1 VSVRENDIE
10 ERKGKMKKRVL
21 IALMVTTG
29 LVLSMLLVTAVG
41 ANPTYVLLDSV
52 NIGNTTSEM
61 GHSLTD
67 WTNVWSGC
75 GWCGPDG
82 NMRLIW
88 GDGGDTCVST
98 ENWASFTL
106 NAGTGVGKTLKMS
119 HLEGAADDGFN
130 IYVNDT
136 LVATDT
142 DTHSSN
148 TWLTEEFDISP
159 WGFSGLLTIK
169 LEATAGPWGGCSTYG
184 QVAFDMIELHGSV
197 LATIDIDPDTLNLRS
212 KGSFVTAYIE
222 LPAGFDVSLID
233 VASVKLNSA
242 VTAEVSPTAI
252 GDYDADGVPDLMV
265 KFDRGA
271 VQDTVEAGDS
281 VEVTITGQVNGID
294 FEGTDTIRVIDKG
307 KEHTSGDASSVV
319 Y

>member
-1 VSVRENDIE
+1 
-10 ERKGKMKKRVL
+10 MKKRVL

-41 ANPTYVLLDSV
+41 ANSTYELLDSV
-52 NIGNTTSEM
+52 NIGDTTSEA
-61 GHSLTD
+61 GHNPIGWS
-67 WTNVWSGC
+67 NIWSGC
-75 GWCGPDG
+75 GWCGSDG

-88 GDGGDTCVST
+88 GDGGETCAP
-98 ENWASFTL
+98 ENNWASVTL
-106 NAGTGVGKTLKMS
+106 DAGTGVGKILRMS

-130 IYVNDT
+130 IYVNDI

-148 TWLTEEFDISP
+148 TWVTEEFDISTY
-159 WGFSGLLTIK
+159 GFSGLLTIK
-169 LEATAGPWGGCSTYG
+169 LEATAVAWNGCGTYG
-184 QVAFDMIELHGSV
+184 QVAFNEIELWGSV
-197 LATIDIDPDTLNLRS
+197 LATIDIDPDTLNLKS

-233 VASVKLNSA
+233 VTSVMLNS
-242 VTAEVSPTAI
+242 VVPAETSPTAI

-265 KFDRGA
+265 KFDRA
-271 VQDTVEAGDS
+271 DVQGTVEAGDS
-281 VEVTITGQVNGID
+281 IEITITGQVNGID
-294 FEGTDTIRVIDKG
+294 FEGTDTIKVIDKG